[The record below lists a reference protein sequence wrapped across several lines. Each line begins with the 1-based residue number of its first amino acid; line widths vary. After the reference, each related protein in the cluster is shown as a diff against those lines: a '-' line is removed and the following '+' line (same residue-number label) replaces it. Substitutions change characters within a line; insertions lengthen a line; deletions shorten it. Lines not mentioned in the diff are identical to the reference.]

1 MMDKVQIYSNR
12 VICCAQEETTD
23 TYTAKFVICDF
34 SVNENRRQLNQDT
47 IKNWMGTLVNK
58 PLVGKIVTTSK
69 GSDFTGHNMKIV
81 WKKDEN
87 GNVYK
92 DAEFDTDAF
101 GTFTNVAIEK
111 IDDVDCVVATCEIWK
126 RFTKACA
133 LILKRIENGT
143 LNSSWEITILDS
155 HNELRE
161 GKIIKVIDDGIFTA
175 HCLLG
180 EKVTP
185 AYACSRMLE
194 VAELDQDNE
203 ESLDDEITNAIG
215 QDISVLN
222 QNNEME
228 VKGMNKKE
236 IKDAAVESTES
247 NVSNTVEMSEKSKPT
262 EKTDE
267 EKKDKDPPAPVE
279 DDDGKGNDT
288 HNDEDEEKKD
298 DKDKASTNETASLT
312 DADIFQKI
320 YKLLRD
326 RGVMGYIDCIFPE
339 EHEVWVK
346 RDGNRTEYDVY
357 HYGVE
362 DDNVVLG
369 DPQPAKMTMTLKEA
383 SEKVSQLADAVAKA
397 ASDLKTKDDEIAELV
412 IYKEKFEEVEQKRI
426 AAEIAEKQDA
436 LRKSAVSSGFIT
448 EAEVSEG
455 GELAELIAK
464 NDDKAIKC
472 VIADRYMQSVMEK
485 AEKEKGKKPAKE
497 VSEKVE
503 TVKANLVDKANVK
516 LDMKSLMNDYLNRK

>member
-1 MMDKVQIYSNR
+1 MDKMQIYSNR

-34 SVNENRRQLNQDT
+34 SVNGNGRQLNHDT

-203 ESLDDEITNAIG
+203 ESLDDEITNAIS

-262 EKTDE
+262 EKT
-267 EKKDKDPPAPVE
+267 
-279 DDDGKGNDT
+279 
-288 HNDEDEEKKD
+288 DEEKKD

-472 VIADRYMQSVMEK
+472 VIADRYMQSLMEK

>member
-1 MMDKVQIYSNR
+1 
-12 VICCAQEETTD
+12 
-23 TYTAKFVICDF
+23 
-34 SVNENRRQLNQDT
+34 
-47 IKNWMGTLVNK
+47 
-58 PLVGKIVTTSK
+58 
-69 GSDFTGHNMKIV
+69 
-81 WKKDEN
+81 
-87 GNVYK
+87 
-92 DAEFDTDAF
+92 
-101 GTFTNVAIEK
+101 
-111 IDDVDCVVATCEIWK
+111 
-126 RFTKACA
+126 
-133 LILKRIENGT
+133 
-143 LNSSWEITILDS
+143 
-155 HNELRE
+155 
-161 GKIIKVIDDGIFTA
+161 
-175 HCLLG
+175 
-180 EKVTP
+180 
-185 AYACSRMLE
+185 MLE

-203 ESLDDEITNAIG
+203 ESLDDEITNAIS

-247 NVSNTVEMSEKSKPT
+247 NVPNTVEMSEKSKLT
-262 EKTDE
+262 EKTDK
-267 EKKDKDPPAPVE
+267 EKKDKDSPAPVE
-279 DDDGKGNDT
+279 DGDGEGNDT
-288 HNDEDEEKKD
+288 PNDEDEEKKD
-298 DKDKASTNETASLT
+298 DKDKASVNETASLT

-320 YKLLRD
+320 YKILRD

-339 EHEVWVK
+339 EHEIWVK

-369 DPQPAKMTMTLKEA
+369 DPQPAKMTMTLKET

-397 ASDLKTKDDEIAELV
+397 ASDLKAKDDEIAELV
-412 IYKEKFEEVEQKRI
+412 VYKEKFEKAEQERI

-472 VIADRYMQSVMEK
+472 VIADRYMQSLMEK